1 MTDRCAPASREGS
14 GRGAVRNMSFKL
26 LTLITGLA
34 VLPAMA
40 QQPAGSSVP
49 LAPAWNIASS
59 GEAASSGE
67 LLFRV
72 TPGNDADPVEVTV
85 FVLSGANETGV
96 ASSIR
101 RAMNSQLDPS
111 RFNVSAGE
119 GANVL
124 VTDARATSRGNAG
137 FAMELVD
144 SDIENVRVQVSAATP
159 VAPPTVPSQ
168 SVPANPPP
176 PATPPEPGNAA
187 PPAEPPAAPPG
198 TVPATPAAPPAQ
210 SSSPPAEP
218 SAPVPGEP
226 SSANGGAG
234 APASTPPPPPGTS

>member
-1 MTDRCAPASREGS
+1 MS
-14 GRGAVRNMSFKL
+14 RGATGNPMKTKL
-26 LTLITGLA
+26 LTLITALA
-34 VLPAMA
+34 AFTAVA

-96 ASSIR
+96 ASNIR
-101 RAMNSQLDPS
+101 RALNAQLDPS
-111 RFNVSAGE
+111 RFNVAAGE

-124 VTDARATSRGNAG
+124 VTDARANTRGNVG
-137 FAMELVD
+137 FALELID
-144 SDIENVRVQVSAATP
+144 SDVENVRVQVRAATP
-159 VAPPTVPSQ
+159 VAPPTVPTQ

-176 PATPPEPGNAA
+176 PPVTPPEPGNAT
-187 PPAEPPAAPPG
+187 PAAAPPG
-198 TVPATPAAPPAQ
+198 TAPATPAAPPAQ
-210 SSSPPAEP
+210 SSSPPAQP
-218 SAPVPGEP
+218 SAPAPGEA
-226 SSANGGAG
+226 SSADGGAG
-234 APASTPPPPPGTS
+234 APASAPPPPPGTSI